1 MSQEGKRHSSNAS
14 SASNAS
20 VAHSQSDDAGVRA
33 MGYAPELSRNRSLF
47 TLTFQL
53 LAMTA
58 IPYGEGA
65 PLINAIYGGGQ
76 LTIFVGWIGRF
87 PPHDLLRGLR
97 LFFNTDLM
105 FSDNDSSSNR
115 CALLGRADVTLSNRI
130 GSLLLDIPATCIS
143 QPVSIDGRRRALI
156 HFRVADASK

>member
-1 MSQEGKRHSSNAS
+1 MTVEMSKEGKRHSSNAS

-20 VAHSQSDDAGVRA
+20 MAYSQSDDAGVRA
-33 MGYAPELSRNRSLF
+33 LGYVPELSRNRSLF

-87 PPHDLLRGLR
+87 QPHDPLTR
-97 LFFNTDLM
+97 F
-105 FSDNDSSSNR
+105 
-115 CALLGRADVTLSNRI
+115 
-130 GSLLLDIPATCIS
+130 
-143 QPVSIDGRRRALI
+143 ALI
-156 HFRVADASK
+156 F